1 MLKCLK
7 EKIKK
12 LIDKLL
18 TREVIL
24 YLVFGGLT
32 TVIDFIVFYCAY
44 NFLSIDEMISTAIA
58 WCAAVIFA
66 YVTNRLFVF
75 ESKETEKNGILRE
88 IGLFV
93 GARLIS
99 LGISELIVLLI
110 MKVMGFD
117 GKLGSIVTK
126 LVCAVVVVIFNY
138 FASKLVIF
146 KKNNT

>member
-1 MLKCLK
+1 MKSLK
-7 EKIKK
+7 EKIKEFIK
-12 LIDKLL
+12 KLL

-24 YLVFGGLT
+24 YLIFGVLT

-44 NFLSIDEMISTAIA
+44 NFLHIDEMLATAIA
-58 WCAAVIFA
+58 WCAAVVFA

-75 ESKETEKNGILRE
+75 ESREKESVGILRE

-110 MKVMGFD
+110 MKVIGFD
-117 GKLGSIVTK
+117 GKVGSVVTK

-146 KKNNT
+146 KKNNE